1 MSVHYCEA
9 TGQTLTRHYRDET
22 TPSGVPTPTIYPTKD
37 DAGNPLSTEFGLS
50 IFRFENISHFILF
63 VFIHVFLVIYH
74 HHMSPHCYRWLFLQ
88 NIL

>member
-22 TPSGVPTPTIYPTKD
+22 TPSGIPTPAIYPTKD

-50 IFRFENISHFILF
+50 IFRFENIPIYLHSIIL
-63 VFIHVFLVIYH
+63 VFYHQYMPSQSLANLVFTKYA
-74 HHMSPHCYRWLFLQ
+74 
-88 NIL
+88 N